1 MPEVLVLG
9 SGGALPSAKRD
20 NTYLAVRG
28 ERSVLLIDCAG
39 SPIQRLRQMGVDP
52 TSLRALIVTHH
63 HPDHIYGVP
72 ILILGMWLLGRQDDL
87 EIYGPLKAVASV
99 ASLLEV
105 VDASD
110 WPALFGTVFHAVPL
124 IERTLVLETED
135 FRIYSSPVAHM
146 VACVA
151 LRIEHKA
158 SGAVMVYSSDTEPC
172 DALVRLGAGAD
183 LLLHE
188 ATGNFQGHS
197 SPRQAGEMA
206 QAMNAKRLVL
216 VHLSNNGTDG
226 DEELWQREA
235 QGVYAGPVCI
245 AHDLERFEF

>member
-28 ERSVLLIDCAG
+28 EHSVLLIDCAG

-52 TSLRALIVTHH
+52 TTLRALIVTHH

-72 ILILGMWLLGRQDDL
+72 ILILGMWLLGRQNDL
-87 EIYGPLKAVASV
+87 DIYGPLKAVASV

-105 VDASD
+105 LDASD
-110 WPALFGTVFHAVPL
+110 WPALFGNVFHAIPL
-124 IERTLVLETED
+124 IERSLVLETED
-135 FRIYSSPVAHM
+135 FRVYSSPVSHM
-146 VACVA
+146 VAFIS

-158 SGAVMVYSSDTEPC
+158 SGSVLVYSSDTEPC
-172 DALVRLGAGAD
+172 EALVRLGTGAD

-188 ATGNFQGHS
+188 ATGDAQGHS

-206 QAMNAKRLVL
+206 AAMGAKRLVL
-216 VHLSNNGTDG
+216 VHLANSG
-226 DEELWQREA
+226 DEERWRQEA
-235 QGVYAGPVCI
+235 EEAYAGPVFI

>member
-28 ERSVLLIDCAG
+28 EHSTLLIDCAG

-72 ILILGMWLLGRQDDL
+72 ILILGMWLLGRQEDL

-105 VDASD
+105 LDASD
-110 WPALFGTVFHAVPL
+110 WPALFGNVFHAIPL
-124 IERTLVLETED
+124 IEHTLVLETED
-135 FRIYSSPVAHM
+135 FRVYSSPVAHM

-172 DALVRLGAGAD
+172 EALVRLGAGAD

-188 ATGNFQGHS
+188 ATGSSQGHS

-206 QAMNAKRLVL
+206 QAMGAKRLVL
-216 VHLSNNGTDG
+216 VHLSGNG
-226 DEELWQREA
+226 DEEGWEREA
-235 QGVYAGPVCI
+235 REAFAGPVMI
-245 AHDLERFEF
+245 AHDLERFKF

>member
-9 SGGALPSAKRD
+9 SGGALPSAERD

-28 ERSVLLIDCAG
+28 ERSTLLIDCAG
-39 SPIQRLRQMGVDP
+39 SPVQRLRQMGVDP

-72 ILILGMWLLGRQDDL
+72 ILILGMWLLGRQGEL

-105 VDASD
+105 LDASD
-110 WPALFGTVFHAVPL
+110 WPALFGNVFHAIPL
-124 IERTLVLETED
+124 IEHNLVLETED
-135 FRIYSSPVAHM
+135 FRVYSSPVAHM

-158 SGAVMVYSSDTEPC
+158 SGSVMVYSSDTEPC
-172 DALVRLGAGAD
+172 EALIRLGMGAN

-206 QAMNAKRLVL
+206 QEMGAERLVL
-216 VHLSNNGTDG
+216 VHLSNDG
-226 DEELWQREA
+226 DEEQWQREA
-235 QGVYAGPVCI
+235 QEMFAGPVFV